1 MSQNKPPA
9 NVAFGFILVTAI
21 LDTLAFGLMMPVL
34 PKLLMTLEGGDTVRA
49 ATFLGIF
56 STVWAIMQFIAS
68 PVLGALSDRFG
79 RRPVLLI
86 SIFGLGLNYV
96 LMALAPNVLWLFIG
110 RVLSGVTS
118 AGFPTAM
125 AYVSDTTELER
136 RPQRFGLL
144 GAAWSFGFI
153 IGPALGGLLAGFDLR
168 LPFWVAA
175 GLCLLNAVYGFFV
188 LPESLPENQRSPFK
202 WRNANFFGALKLLRS
217 SQALLGLASSKP

>member
-9 NVAFGFILVTAI
+9 NVAFGFILVTAV

-86 SIFGLGLNYV
+86 SIFGLGLNLSPSAV
-96 LMALAPNVLWLFIG
+96 L
-110 RVLSGVTS
+110 
-118 AGFPTAM
+118 TA
-125 AYVSDTTELER
+125 VINQNDLETI
-136 RPQRFGLL
+136 
-144 GAAWSFGFI
+144 ANS
-153 IGPALGGLLAGFDLR
+153 LR
-168 LPFWVAA
+168 YP
-175 GLCLLNAVYGFFV
+175 
-188 LPESLPENQRSPFK
+188 
-202 WRNANFFGALKLLRS
+202 
-217 SQALLGLASSKP
+217 